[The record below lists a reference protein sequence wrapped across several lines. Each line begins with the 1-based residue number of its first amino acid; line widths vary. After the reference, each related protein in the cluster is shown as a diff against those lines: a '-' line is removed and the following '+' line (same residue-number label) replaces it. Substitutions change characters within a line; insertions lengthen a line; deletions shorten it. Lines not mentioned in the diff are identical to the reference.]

1 MLRNVIEGEN
11 ITRIYKISKETRR
24 GSLMVKNLTTESA
37 DKADDVGTETYLLD
51 FDFQPMG
58 YQSDMEIS
66 AYTDQADIVPAGTLG
81 ILVKPAVGSVWA
93 TDQINMAE
101 VAKGDYLMAGTGD
114 DVGKFVKAISGKTT
128 VYKYVGEYNDAGHE
142 LQAFE
147 IVEPKT
153 IA

>member
-11 ITRIYKISKETRR
+11 ITRIYKVSTDTHR
-24 GSLMVKNLTTESA
+24 GSVVVKNLTTESA
-37 DKADDVGTETYLLD
+37 DKADSVGVETYLLD
-51 FDFQPMG
+51 FDFQPTG

-81 ILVKPAVGSVWA
+81 ILIKPAVGTVWA
-93 TDQINMAE
+93 TDQIDITGL
-101 VAKGDYLMAGTGD
+101 VKGDYLMAGTTTA
-114 DVGKFVKAISGKTT
+114 VGKFIKATTGKST
-128 VYKYVGEYNDAGHE
+128 VYKYVGAYDDGGHT